1 MNAGMLRDILISFI
15 LAGALLFLLK
25 LPWILAVVLGATFFF
40 SIRATHRFQAKIQAE
55 NEAKAR
61 EKDKQVKKK

>member
-1 MNAGMLRDILISFI
+1 MNVGMLRDILISFI

-40 SIRATHRFQAKIQAE
+40 SIRATHRFHARVQAE

-61 EKDKQVKKK
+61 EKDAKTKKK